1 MLFASL
7 QVSICLLAG
16 STVQIK
22 PVPSWI
28 LPVTQETSRNPNLK
42 DVSNGFY
49 YELMNRQVNLV
60 NQTVYLHFT
69 RRIVN
74 ESGVQDASEVSV
86 NFAPQF
92 QQLVFH
98 SVKIIRDGKTINQLK
113 AGSIKI
119 VDEESNASDYEYN
132 GNKRAYLILKDVQ
145 KGDLIDVSYSV
156 IGFNPVFGGR
166 YAADFYFNSNTPVA
180 NYYLSILAPGTTK
193 LYIKTFNH
201 ADNPTQNS
209 TDGINSYQW
218 RNPPLFNGSGESN
231 TPSWF
236 TNDPYVSISEY
247 ENWNDVS
254 DWGLKIFNNY
264 QFSLPT
270 SLLQK
275 IDSWRKE
282 AAGDSDMFVN
292 LALRFV
298 QDQIRYLALEIGNNT
313 HQPHSPG
320 VVYNSRFGDCKDKA
334 LLLTMILRREHIPAF
349 VALTNTS
356 ERENLTNAVPSP
368 TAFDHAIVAIPRS
381 AGYIFVD
388 PTISFQRG
396 ELINTFIP
404 DYGFVLVLKPGE
416 NQLTKMEPGSLHS
429 TTITDEFN
437 VRFNDDSSFLKV
449 TSLYKGGAA
458 DDIRENLSTSSLQ
471 DITENYLKYYQK
483 EFDGI
488 LNVSSVDQHDDSV
501 KNEVT
506 TKESYVIPKIWRK
519 NDAGKLFLTLYAKDI
534 ASRIPDPAAHADS
547 IPVFLEFPFSEEYI
561 MHMAMP
567 ELWPVDMEAVH
578 IKNDYYQFDFTPIAN
593 GSHLS
598 FTYYFK
604 TFKGYIPAGEVRKYK
619 TDFREIENCFSLNF
633 TKLDVSVTNSGIIG
647 NRGSASNFN
656 WITIWLS
663 FFLGVLF
670 TMLFRYLNQK
680 TKLQDER
687 MGAPIPLGGWIVF
700 LGITL
705 MIRLGLQGYYFWN
718 EHYYLVSTW
727 NIYEKLGGAR
737 LQTIFVFEM
746 ILSLFSMA
754 GSAALLFWFFGKRD
768 IFPSMFI
775 YYTVIFLIAQFI
787 LVLAYYNIRI
797 PESMISMR
805 QQMITQFVRMVFYTA
820 IWVSFMKRSENVKY
834 TFLYPHV

>member
-1 MLFASL
+1 MLYIAL
-7 QVSICLLAG
+7 QVSANLLAG

-22 PVPSWI
+22 PVPTWI
-28 LPVTQETSRNPNLK
+28 LPVIRETSRNPDLK

-69 RRIVN
+69 RQIVN

-132 GNKRAYLILKDVQ
+132 GIKRAYLILKGVQ

-166 YAADFYFNSNTPVA
+166 YAADFYFNSSTPVA
-180 NYYLSILAPGTTK
+180 NYYLSILAPSAKK

-201 ADNPTQNS
+201 AANPIQNS
-209 TDGINSYQW
+209 ADGLTSYQW
-218 RNPPLFNGSGESN
+218 NNPLLLNGSGESN
-231 TPSWF
+231 IPSWF

-247 ENWNDVS
+247 ENWNEVTG
-254 DWGLKIFNNY
+254 WGLKTFDNY
-264 QFSLPT
+264 QFSLPA

-282 AAGDSDMFVN
+282 AAGDNDMFAN

-298 QDQIRYLALEIGNNT
+298 QDQIRYLGLEIGNNT
-313 HQPHSPG
+313 HQPHSP
-320 VVYNSRFGDCKDKA
+320 VAVYNGRFGDCKDKA
-334 LLLTMILRREHIPAF
+334 LLLTMILRHEHIEAF
-349 VALTNTS
+349 VALTNSS

-368 TAFDHAIVAIPRS
+368 SAFDHAIVAIQRS
-381 AGYIFVD
+381 SGYIFVD

-404 DYGFVLVLKPGE
+404 DYGFVLVLRPGE
-416 NQLTKMEPGSLHS
+416 NQLTKMEPGFLHS

-458 DDIRENLSTSSLQ
+458 DDIRENLSNSSQ
-471 DITENYLKYYQK
+471 KNVTENYLKYYQK
-483 EFDGI
+483 DFDGI
-488 LNVSSVDQHDDSV
+488 LSVSPVDQHDDSL

-506 TKESYVIPKIWRK
+506 TRESYVIPKIWRK
-519 NDAGKLFLTLYAKDI
+519 NDAGKLVLTLYAKDI
-534 ASRIPDPAAHADS
+534 SSRIPDPAAHADS
-547 IPVFLEFPFSEEYI
+547 VPVSLEFPFSEEYI
-561 MHMAMP
+561 LHMDMP
-567 ELWPVDMEAVH
+567 EVWPVDMEAVH
-578 IKNDYYQFDFTPIAN
+578 IKNDYYQFDFTPLAN

-598 FTYYFK
+598 ITYYFK

-633 TKLDVSVTNSGIIG
+633 SKLDVSVPNSTANG
-647 NRGSASNFN
+647 NPVSNIN

-670 TMLFRYLNQK
+670 TMLFRFLNQK

-687 MGAPIPLGGWIVF
+687 VDAGIPLGGWIVF

-705 MIRLGLQGYYFWN
+705 MIRLGVQGYYFWN

-727 NIYEKLGGAR
+727 NIYEKLGGAK

-754 GSAALLFWFFGKRD
+754 GTAALLFWFFGKRD

-797 PESMISMR
+797 PASMISLR
-805 QQMITQFVRMVFYTA
+805 QQMMTQFVRMVFYTA

-834 TFLYPHV
+834 TFVYPHS